1 MPKLSVVIPVYYNQD
16 TLDLVYEDLKK
27 VVFTTIK
34 DYELVLVDDGSGD
47 ESWQKMKMI
56 AEEDDKVKIIKL
68 SRNFGSHAACLAGL
82 TASTGECVTIKA
94 ADLQEPSDIIL
105 DMYRK
110 WEDGNKVV
118 LAVREDR
125 EEGFAQKIFAGMYY
139 SLVRKFA
146 LSNMPKGGF
155 DCYLLDRKVVHVL
168 EQLDETNSAI
178 TLQILWAGFKTDI
191 VYYVRKKREIGKSK
205 WTLAKKIKLVMDSL
219 LSFSFTPI
227 RFIAGVGMAFS
238 SIAFVWML
246 VVLSTKIFAGIS
258 VNGWTSLMILIL
270 FSSGLILLTL
280 GIIGEYL
287 WRTLDASRNRP
298 VYIIEERNDEKRE
311 HNET

>member
-1 MPKLSVVIPVYYNQD
+1 MHKLSVVIPVYYNQD
-16 TLDLVYEDLKK
+16 TLELVYDDLKN

-34 DYELVLVDDGSGD
+34 DYELVMVDDGSGD

-56 AEEDDKVKIIKL
+56 AEKDERVKIIKL

-82 TASTGECVTIKA
+82 TASTGDCVTIKA

-110 WEDGNKVV
+110 WEEGNKVV
-118 LAVREDR
+118 LAVRKDR
-125 EEGFAQKIFAGMYY
+125 EEGISQKLFAGMYY

-191 VYYVRKKREIGKSK
+191 VYYIRKKREIGKSK
-205 WTLAKKIKLVMDSL
+205 WTLAKKIKLVIDSL
-219 LSFSFTPI
+219 LSFSFTAC
-227 RFIAGVGMAFS
+227 IAP
-238 SIAFVWML
+238 
-246 VVLSTKIFAGIS
+246 
-258 VNGWTSLMILIL
+258 
-270 FSSGLILLTL
+270 
-280 GIIGEYL
+280 
-287 WRTLDASRNRP
+287 R
-298 VYIIEERNDEKRE
+298 
-311 HNET
+311 